1 MALERQRTYMVLNYS
16 SSPVSLLTK
25 DRSYL
30 LEGGTREHPAVLPLT
45 IEEIN
50 TANTNGCAFK
60 YGLAFF
66 EKDFEEAIYDDIRL
80 INWREILRDEQIE
93 GIILHPT
100 KEGLEK
106 IVRIDN
112 EIYFNRVYGIYMG
125 LKSIFAEISPR
136 VELVIEQRR
145 DELKKNQRKTEII
158 ISKPTPKLETNNEDV
173 EDLKTRL
180 AKMEE
185 LLSKQTSVQEKT
197 STEAKVENEPKTETV
212 KKPKGRP
219 TTKPKTK

>member
-30 LEGGTREHPAVLPLT
+30 LEGGTRENPAVLPLT

-50 TANTNGCAFK
+50 TSNTNGCAYK

-80 INWREILRDEQIE
+80 TGWREILRDEHIE
-93 GIILHPT
+93 DIILNPT

-106 IVRIDN
+106 FIAIDH

-125 LKSIFAEISPR
+125 MKSIFAEISPR

-158 ISKPTPKLETNNEDV
+158 ISKPVPKVETNNEDV
-173 EDLKTRL
+173 EDLKARL
-180 AKMEE
+180 VKMEE
-185 LLSKQTSVQEKT
+185 LLLTQTAEKT
-197 STEAKVENEPKTETV
+197 EGNSNVKTDTEIPKTT
-212 KKPKGRP
+212 KPKGRP
-219 TTKPKTK
+219 SARSK